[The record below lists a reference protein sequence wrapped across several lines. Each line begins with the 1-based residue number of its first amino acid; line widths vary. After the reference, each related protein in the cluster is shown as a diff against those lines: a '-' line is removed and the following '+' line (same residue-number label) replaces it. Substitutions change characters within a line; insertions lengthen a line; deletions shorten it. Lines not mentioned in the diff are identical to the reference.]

1 MKDEKHFGL
10 RINSDLLRKF
20 RYVCAFD
27 GRSANA
33 QILVLIRRYIAN
45 YEEKQGKIPDANE
58 ED

>member
-10 RINSDLLRKF
+10 RINSELLRKF

-33 QILVLIRRYIAN
+33 QILILIRRYIAN
-45 YEEKQGKIPDANE
+45 YEEKQGKIPDVIE